1 MSDLK
6 RYEAGDVRLIGIKL
20 TNGSTTVD
28 LKGVTLSLSIFEDIE
43 APTVYAE
50 LSISDALNLVRTF
63 PIIGEENIEISF
75 LTPGRDKITTYKL
88 RTFAVESV
96 IVGDN
101 NQFSTYVLKC
111 VSAEHFVNAVRQ
123 VDKAYDVT
131 IGEMIIDILVNELQT
146 SKPFTVESTRGLVET
161 IVPRMSPFQAI
172 DFLRQKAIAKRASGG
187 VFVFYENQYGFNFL
201 SLEKL
206 IEDGKKNI
214 NSKTFTHSPNI
225 TSDNATQQHA
235 FRNITRMQ
243 HLTKFDTID
252 KLSTGQFKNRVLSY
266 DMLSKGISSTEFNLV
281 EQAKVF
287 ETGEK
292 KTKLTNTDALIR
304 TANNVTPFIMFA
316 PKDTSKGNDYVTDLL
331 GYRQAFTTMF
341 NQNIV
346 RCMVYG
352 DNYLSVGDMVTLNLP
367 DTSGTTEKKVGDKRY
382 SGNYMITK
390 LRHMIY
396 QVDRKFKYD
405 IAMDCNKIGYN
416 E

>member
-6 RYEAGDVRLIGIKL
+6 RYEAGDIRLIGIKL
-20 TNGSTTVD
+20 TNGSATVD

-131 IGEMIIDILVNELQT
+131 IGEMIVDILVNELQT

-316 PKDTSKGNDYVTDLL
+316 PKDTSKGSDYVTDLL

>member
-20 TNGSTTVD
+20 TNGSATVD

-88 RTFAVESV
+88 RTFAVESN

-111 VSAEHFVNAVRQ
+111 VSAEHFVNAVQQ

-292 KTKLTNTDALIR
+292 KTKLTNTDTLIR

>member
-1 MSDLK
+1 MTDLK

-20 TNGSTTVD
+20 TNGSATVD
-28 LKGVTLSLSIFEDIE
+28 LKGVTLSLSIYEDIE

-50 LSISDALNLVRTF
+50 LSISDALNIVRSF

-88 RTFAVESV
+88 RTFAIESTS
-96 IVGDN
+96 IGDN

-111 VSAEHFVNAVRQ
+111 VSAEHFINAVQQ
-123 VDKAYDVT
+123 VDKAYDSTV
-131 IGEMIIDILVNELQT
+131 GEMIIDVLVNELQT
-146 SKPFTVESTRGLVET
+146 SKPFTVESTRGLIET

-172 DFLRQKAIAKRASGG
+172 DFLRQKAVAKRASGG

-206 IEDGKKNI
+206 IEEGKKNI
-214 NSKTFTHSPNI
+214 NSKSFTHSPNI
-225 TSDNATQQHA
+225 TSDKDTQQHA
-235 FRNITRMQ
+235 FRNITRLQ

-252 KLSTGQFKNRVLSY
+252 KLSNGQFKNRVLSY
-266 DMLSKGISSTEFNLV
+266 DMLSKGLTSTNFNLV

-292 KTKLTNTDALIR
+292 KTRLTNTDTLIK
-304 TANNVTPFIMFA
+304 TADTVTPYIMFA
-316 PKDTSKGNDYVTDLL
+316 PKDTSKGNDFVTDLL

-346 RCMVYG
+346 RCMIYG
-352 DNYLSVGDMVTLNLP
+352 DNYLAVGDMVALNLP